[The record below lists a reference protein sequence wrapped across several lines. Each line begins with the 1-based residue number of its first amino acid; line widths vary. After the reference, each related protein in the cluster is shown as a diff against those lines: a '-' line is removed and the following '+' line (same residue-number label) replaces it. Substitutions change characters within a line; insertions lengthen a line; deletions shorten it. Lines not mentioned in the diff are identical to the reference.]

1 MKRHDINLPFVD
13 GSGVPSSN
21 KRSNKSHIAIHA
33 GLSSSPKAGP
43 SHTDSQKT
51 VVDGQLIT
59 IHSDSDDQVKTS
71 LHMSASSSAKN
82 RRVQRNKQSDENNI
96 TLQTLNFLKA
106 AHEERKQLQMQS
118 EANRDKRASERNAL
132 LKEFLDVLKK

>member
-59 IHSDSDDQVKTS
+59 IHSDSDDQVK
-71 LHMSASSSAKN
+71 H
-82 RRVQRNKQSDENNI
+82 R
-96 TLQTLNFLKA
+96 
-106 AHEERKQLQMQS
+106 
-118 EANRDKRASERNAL
+118 
-132 LKEFLDVLKK
+132 

>member
-1 MKRHDINLPFVD
+1 M
-13 GSGVPSSN
+13 
-21 KRSNKSHIAIHA
+21 
-33 GLSSSPKAGP
+33 
-43 SHTDSQKT
+43 DSQKT

-71 LHMSASSSAKN
+71 LDMSASSSAKK
-82 RRVQRNKQSDENNI
+82 RRAQRKKQSDENNI

-118 EANRDKRASERNAL
+118 EENRDKRACETNAL
-132 LKEFLDVLKK
+132 LKEFMDVLKK

>member
-1 MKRHDINLPFVD
+1 M
-13 GSGVPSSN
+13 
-21 KRSNKSHIAIHA
+21 
-33 GLSSSPKAGP
+33 
-43 SHTDSQKT
+43 DSQKT

-71 LHMSASSSAKN
+71 LDMSASSSAKK
-82 RRVQRNKQSDENNI
+82 RRAQRKNQSDENNI

>member
-1 MKRHDINLPFVD
+1 M
-13 GSGVPSSN
+13 
-21 KRSNKSHIAIHA
+21 
-33 GLSSSPKAGP
+33 
-43 SHTDSQKT
+43 DSQKT

-71 LHMSASSSAKN
+71 LDMSASSSAKK

-118 EANRDKRASERNAL
+118 EANRDKRASETNAL
-132 LKEFLDVLKK
+132 LLKGISGCSKKMISFSSTSRFCVPQSRFDVFWLRLI